1 MIHFSIAYLLNHK
14 AFLALVRSGVPIEL
28 VGLQQ
33 TRKIL
38 LGWLW
43 SDIFSSP
50 YPLMVRLWQRWKD
63 QRW

>member
-1 MIHFSIAYLLNHK
+1 MSDLIAMIHFSIAYLLNHK
-14 AFLALVRSGVPIEL
+14 AFLALVRSGLPIEL

-43 SDIFSSP
+43 SDI
-50 YPLMVRLWQRWKD
+50 
-63 QRW
+63 